1 MSPRAQPSGPLR
13 RAIREILL
21 KDWDPIGVSDIP
33 EAQDEYDSYVGGVE
47 GLLLRGA
54 APDEIA
60 AHLARIEGEQ
70 MGLPASAD
78 GNLPAARKL
87 RAIVADIGDRAV

>member
-1 MSPRAQPSGPLR
+1 MSPRALPSGPLQA
-13 RAIREILL
+13 AIREILL
-21 KDWDPIGVSDIP
+21 KEWDPIGVNDIP

-54 APDEIA
+54 SVDEIA

-70 MGLPASAD
+70 MGLPASAA
-78 GNLPAARKL
+78 GRLPAAKKL
-87 RAIVADIGDRAV
+87 RGILGKIGDRAV